1 MKPDAAWPS
10 TTKAGVLRPGFAYR
24 MDEMPSRIEDY
35 AIIADCRSTALVAK
49 DGSIDWLCLP
59 RLDSDA
65 CFAALLGS
73 REHGRWQIAPAGRVR
88 RVGRR
93 YREGTLILETEYE
106 TEEGSVTL
114 VDLMPISGQG
124 TDVARIV
131 VGNRGHVSMQMEL
144 VIRFGYGAIVP
155 WVRAIEGG
163 IEAIGGPDVLRL
175 VTPVATHGE
184 GLTTVAR
191 FAVGKGERIPFVL
204 TWAPSHV
211 PDPGHVDAEQA
222 LAESEA
228 GWRKWS
234 AQCRA
239 PGPYRPIVERSL
251 ITLKALTYEPT
262 GGIVAAATTSLPEQL
277 GGVRNWDYRICWLR
291 DATFT
296 LYSLMTAGFSTEA
309 TEWRDWLLRAV
320 AGDPSQIQIMYGLAG
335 ERRLPEL
342 TLDWLPGYENSRP
355 VRIGNAA
362 SRQLQLDVYG
372 EVMDALHLSRRVG
385 LAHEQA
391 SWALQRTLMEY
402 LETIWNEPD
411 EGIWEVRG
419 SRRNFTHSK
428 VMAWVAMDRAVK
440 AIEQFAMEGPLDR
453 WRALRDQIHDS
464 VCRHGYDE
472 QLGSFVQSYGSK
484 EVDASLLQ
492 IPLVG
497 FLPPDDPRVR
507 GTVAAVENRLLQGGL
522 VDRYETRSG
531 VDGLPPGEG
540 AFLPCSFW
548 LADNYV
554 LQGRRE
560 EARALFE
567 RLVGLANDVGLL
579 SEEYDRRSRRLV
591 GNFPQAF
598 SHVSLINT
606 ALNLSRPEGP
616 AHDRQKQ

>member
-1 MKPDAAWPS
+1 MQ
-10 TTKAGVLRPGFAYR
+10 
-24 MDEMPSRIEDY
+24 EMPSRIEDY
-35 AIIADCRSTALVAK
+35 AIIADCRSAALVAK

-59 RLDSDA
+59 RIDSDA

-73 REHGRWQIAPAGRVR
+73 REHGRWQIAPAGGVR
-88 RVGRR
+88 HVGRR
-93 YREGTLILETEYE
+93 YRERTLILETEYE
-106 TEEGSVTL
+106 TEDGSVTL

-124 TDVARIV
+124 TDIVRIV
-131 VGNRGHVSMQMEL
+131 VGNRGRVSMRMEL
-144 VIRFGYGAIVP
+144 IIRFGYGAIVP

-175 VTPVATHGE
+175 VTPVATQGQ

-191 FAVGKGERIPFVL
+191 FSVGEGERIPFVL

-222 LAESEA
+222 LAESKA
-228 GWRKWS
+228 GWREWS
-234 AQCRA
+234 AHCRVE
-239 PGPYRPIVERSL
+239 GPYRPIVERSL

-262 GGIVAAATTSLPEQL
+262 GGIVAAATTSLPEEL

-291 DATFT
+291 DSTFT
-296 LYSLMTAGFSTEA
+296 LYSLMSAGFSTEA
-309 TEWRDWLLRAV
+309 RAWRDWLLRAV

-342 TLDWLPGYENSRP
+342 TLDWLPGYEGSRP

-372 EVMDALHLSRRVG
+372 
-385 LAHEQA
+385 
-391 SWALQRTLMEY
+391 
-402 LETIWNEPD
+402 
-411 EGIWEVRG
+411 
-419 SRRNFTHSK
+419 
-428 VMAWVAMDRAVK
+428 VAMDRAVK
-440 AIEQFAMEGPLDR
+440 AIEQFGTEGPLDR

-472 QLGSFVQSYGSK
+472 ALGSFVQSYGSK

-497 FLPPDDPRVR
+497 FLPPEDPRVR
-507 GTVAAVENRLLQGGL
+507 GTVAAIEKRLLRGGF

-579 SEEYDRRSRRLV
+579 SEEYDRGSRRLV
-591 GNFPQAF
+591 GNFPQAL
-598 SHVSLINT
+598 SHVSLVNT

-616 AHDRQKQ
+616 AQHRQKQ

>member
-1 MKPDAAWPS
+1 
-10 TTKAGVLRPGFAYR
+10 
-24 MDEMPSRIEDY
+24 MPSRIEDY
-35 AIIADCRSTALVAK
+35 AIIADCRSAALVAK

-59 RLDSDA
+59 RFDSDA
-65 CFAALLGS
+65 CFSALLGS
-73 REHGRWQIAPAGRVR
+73 RDHGRWQIAPTGAVR
-88 RVGRR
+88 RVSRR
-93 YREGTLILETEYE
+93 YREDTLILETEFE

-131 VGNRGHVSMQMEL
+131 VGNRGRVSMQMEL
-144 VIRFGYGAIVP
+144 IIRFGYGEIVP
-155 WVRAIEGG
+155 WVRGFEGG
-163 IEAIGGPDVLRL
+163 IEAIAGPDVLRL
-175 VTPVATHGE
+175 VTPVATKGE
-184 GLTTVAR
+184 GLTTVSR
-191 FAVGKGERIPFVL
+191 FSVGEGERIPFVL
-204 TWAPSHV
+204 TWAPSHL

-228 GWRKWS
+228 GWREWS
-234 AQCRA
+234 AGCQVQ
-239 PGPYRPIVERSL
+239 GPYHAIVKRSL
-251 ITLKALTYEPT
+251 ITLKALTYDPT
-262 GGIVAAATTSLPEQL
+262 GGIVAAATTSLPEKI

-296 LYSLMTAGFSTEA
+296 LYSFMSAGFSTEA
-309 TEWRDWLLRAV
+309 RAWRDWLLRAV

-342 TLDWLPGYENSRP
+342 ILDWLPGYEGSRP

-372 EVMDALHLSRRVG
+372 EVMAALHLSRRVG
-385 LAHEQA
+385 LAYEQA
-391 SWALQRTLMEY
+391 SWALQRNLMEY

-419 SRRNFTHSK
+419 PRRHFTHSK
-428 VMAWVAMDRAVK
+428 VMAWVAFDRAIKTV
-440 AIEQFAMEGPLDR
+440 EQFGTEGPLDR
-453 WRALRDQIHDS
+453 WRALRDEIHDS
-464 VCRHGYDE
+464 VCRHGYDPE
-472 QLGSFVQSYGSK
+472 LGSFVQAYGSK
-484 EVDASLLQ
+484 ELDASLLL

-497 FLPPDDPRVR
+497 FLPSHDPRVR
-507 GTVAAVENRLLQGGL
+507 GTVAAVEKRLLRGGF
-522 VDRYETRSG
+522 VDRYETLSG

-567 RLVGLANDVGLL
+567 RLAGLANDVGLL
-579 SEEYDRRSRRLV
+579 SEEYDPEAQRLV

-598 SHVSLINT
+598 SHVSLVNT

-616 AHDRQKQ
+616 AEDRQKQ

>member
-1 MKPDAAWPS
+1 
-10 TTKAGVLRPGFAYR
+10 
-24 MDEMPSRIEDY
+24 MPSRIEDY
-35 AIIADCRSTALVAK
+35 AIIADCRSAALVAK

-59 RLDSDA
+59 RFDSDA

-73 REHGRWQIAPAGRVR
+73 REHGRWQIAPTGPVR
-88 RVGRR
+88 RVSRR
-93 YREGTLILETEYE
+93 YREGTLILETEFE

-131 VGNRGHVSMQMEL
+131 VGNRGRVSMEMEL
-144 VIRFGYGAIVP
+144 IIRFGYGVIVP
-155 WVRAIEGG
+155 WVRGFEGG
-163 IEAIGGPDVLRL
+163 IEAIAGPDTLRL
-175 VTPVATHGE
+175 VTPVNTQGE
-184 GLTTVAR
+184 GLTTVSR
-191 FAVGKGERIPFVL
+191 FSVGEGERIPFVL
-204 TWAPSHV
+204 TWAPSHL

-228 GWRKWS
+228 GWREWS
-234 AQCRA
+234 SQCQMQGRYHA
-239 PGPYRPIVERSL
+239 IVKRSL

-296 LYSLMTAGFSTEA
+296 LYSLMSAGFSTEA
-309 TEWRDWLLRAV
+309 RAWRDWLLRAV

-335 ERRLPEL
+335 ERRLPEI
-342 TLDWLPGYENSRP
+342 TLDWLPGYEGSRP

-362 SRQLQLDVYG
+362 ARQLQLDVYG

-385 LAHEQA
+385 LAYEQA
-391 SWALQRTLMEY
+391 SWALQRNLMEY
-402 LETIWNEPD
+402 LETIWSEPD

-419 SRRNFTHSK
+419 PRRHFTHSK

-440 AIEQFAMEGPLDR
+440 TIEQFGTEGPLDR
-453 WRALRDQIHDS
+453 WRALRDRIHES
-464 VCRHGYDE
+464 VCRNGYDPE
-472 QLGSFVQSYGSK
+472 LGSFVQAYGSK
-484 EVDASLLQ
+484 ELDASLLQ

-507 GTVAAVENRLLQGGL
+507 GTVAAVEKRLLRGGF
-522 VDRYETRSG
+522 VDRYESLSG

-579 SEEYDRRSRRLV
+579 SEEYDPGTRRLV

-598 SHVSLINT
+598 SHVSLVNT
-606 ALNLSRPEGP
+606 ALNLSRSEGP
-616 AHDRQKQ
+616 AEDRQKQ

>member
-1 MKPDAAWPS
+1 
-10 TTKAGVLRPGFAYR
+10 
-24 MDEMPSRIEDY
+24 MPSRIEDY
-35 AIIADCRSTALVAK
+35 AIIADCRSAALVAK

-59 RLDSDA
+59 RFDSDA
-65 CFAALLGS
+65 CFTALLGS
-73 REHGRWQIAPAGRVR
+73 REHGRWQIAPTGPAR
-88 RVGRR
+88 RVSRR
-93 YREGTLILETEYE
+93 YREDTLILETEFE
-106 TEEGSVTL
+106 TEEGTVTL

-131 VGNRGHVSMQMEL
+131 VGNRGRVSMEMEL
-144 VIRFGYGAIVP
+144 IIRFGYGAIVP
-155 WVRAIEGG
+155 WVRAFEGG
-163 IEAIGGPDVLRL
+163 IEAIAGPDALRL
-175 VTPVATHGE
+175 VTPVATKGE
-184 GLTTVAR
+184 GLTTVSR
-191 FAVGKGERIPFVL
+191 FFVGEGERIPFVL
-204 TWAPSHV
+204 TWAPSYV

-234 AQCRA
+234 ADCRVQ
-239 PGPYRPIVERSL
+239 GPYHAIIKRSL

-262 GGIVAAATTSLPEQL
+262 GGIVAAATTSLPEQIE
-277 GGVRNWDYRICWLR
+277 GVRNWDYRICWLR

-296 LYSLMTAGFSTEA
+296 LYSLMSAGFSTEA
-309 TEWRDWLLRAV
+309 RAWRDWLLRAV

-335 ERRLPEL
+335 ERRLPEF
-342 TLDWLPGYENSRP
+342 TLDWLPGYEGSRP

-385 LAHEQA
+385 LAYEQA

-419 SRRNFTHSK
+419 PRRHFTHSK

-440 AIEQFAMEGPLDR
+440 SIEQFGTEGPLDR

-464 VCRHGYDE
+464 VCLHGYDPE
-472 QLGSFVQSYGSK
+472 LGSFVQAYGSK
-484 EVDASLLQ
+484 ELDASLLQ

-497 FLPPDDPRVR
+497 FLPSQDPRVR
-507 GTVAAVENRLLQGGL
+507 GTVAAIEKRLLRGGF
-522 VDRYETRSG
+522 VDRYESLSG

-548 LADNYV
+548 LADNYI

-567 RLVGLANDVGLL
+567 RLAGLANDVGLL
-579 SEEYDRRSRRLV
+579 SEEYDRGARRLV

-598 SHVSLINT
+598 SHVSLVNT

-616 AHDRQKQ
+616 AEDRQKQ